1 MSPSVPRSFWFGQ
14 ANSSGRRGKQ
24 GQCSSR
30 RHCGSWIAG
39 QRLWRTWRAC
49 TTTVAQGNT
58 RWQTK
63 ARARRG
69 VVFWLTSDA
78 TSMCVGADQEHSSL
92 MGEHCLGCS
101 TLPTFKLPW
110 KKVTCARNPVC
121 ARACMQNPTKW
132 HGGFRGV
139 LPVPPVK
146 RRGGACLSQPTCPP
160 ATKIDQCT
168 QKARTKNAHAKYFVL
183 HHPVSR
189 PDKIC
194 MHVQT
199 CQRNTRRRSK
209 L

>member
-121 ARACMQNPTKW
+121 ARACMQKPTTW
-132 HGGFRGV
+132 H
-139 LPVPPVK
+139 PAK
-146 RRGGACLSQPTCPP
+146 RRGGACLSRPTCRPCYKNSP
-160 ATKIDQCT
+160 MHTKSKDQERTRKVLC
-168 QKARTKNAHAKYFVL
+168 ARS
-183 HHPVSR
+183 P
-189 PDKIC
+189 C
-194 MHVQT
+194 
-199 CQRNTRRRSK
+199 
-209 L
+209 